1 MFIVAMEEVRLLI
14 IMMDFELKMVCLKQ
28 RCSIGMVPLIE
39 LQMKA

>member
-1 MFIVAMEEVRLLI
+1 MSIVAMEEVRLLI

-28 RCSIGMVPLIE
+28 RWSIGMVPLIE